1 MTATTVI
8 HLKDGSVE
16 RIVEDDELTL
26 GKLIATK
33 LGAEPAS
40 IYYRLMA
47 ERDCLAISAGHPE
60 E

>member
-1 MTATTVI
+1 MANVI

-16 RIVEDDELTL
+16 PIIEDDELTL

-33 LGAEPAS
+33 LGAESAA
-40 IYYRLMA
+40 IYYRVMA
-47 ERDCLAISAGHPE
+47 ERDCLAISAGRSE